1 MKKRLLSNRVRNAI
15 LMAILLQSIIFG
27 IGLVV
32 TGTFSGTVNRTYKIM
47 KSQADE
53 KNSLLSS
60 HMNNLLILGN
70 SMEEEL
76 GKIKEPEEIQDRLI
90 DNLNHSSSADGVF
103 YMNLVNREALVLHDY
118 NPDIYS
124 SNYGDIMCVTGGL
137 ESSYPIGRSP
147 DWRPGLTGAQW
158 DTVDQY
164 WEKRGSRGTWF
175 VLDHSLYYVVGH
187 ETDGSKKLIGLEVS
201 SHILDSCLKLDHPPV
216 KGMTMMLL
224 SGQSVLYGGDKGED
238 GSEYKYDQR
247 TGRISIRDDGI
258 SYDGVRSVLKAYGYV
273 YGGPVYMAAVTRH
286 SYLSGL
292 SWDTIFM
299 VSGVYLIS
307 IMIAVVFSYIAILVV
322 LRPIRR
328 LQEEIICQR
337 PEGIHF
343 RESGIV
349 EIDRIHQALNCMADK
364 LEQSYSRYSFTMESA
379 GNNVGC
385 FEYQEKG
392 GKVKISPSV
401 RLLLDIPQAEGEA
414 VNEIAYDQ
422 WEQILSGLVKAGEL
436 KHGYSFTDSRGNRRA
451 VSIRRCREEQGVFGT
466 VIDKTDAYNEI
477 ERLRDIS
484 HHDQLTGLYNSTY
497 LKNEGQKLLD
507 RNRDRENAMV
517 FCDLDNLKHI
527 NDNFGH
533 ETGNRYLKA
542 MAELLASITEEEQ
555 CIAVR
560 LSGDEFALFFYGYVN
575 RSMIE
580 QIVQEGYGRRPFLRL
595 PDGTDFRVNA
605 SMGLAYARKGTEGMD
620 SLLRR
625 ADRAMYQVK
634 HGNKNGIAIY
644 GKPEKAGPV

>member
-1 MKKRLLSNRVRNAI
+1 
-15 LMAILLQSIIFG
+15 
-27 IGLVV
+27 
-32 TGTFSGTVNRTYKIM
+32 
-47 KSQADE
+47 
-53 KNSLLSS
+53 
-60 HMNNLLILGN
+60 
-70 SMEEEL
+70 
-76 GKIKEPEEIQDRLI
+76 
-90 DNLNHSSSADGVF
+90 
-103 YMNLVNREALVLHDY
+103 
-118 NPDIYS
+118 
-124 SNYGDIMCVTGGL
+124 
-137 ESSYPIGRSP
+137 
-147 DWRPGLTGAQW
+147 
-158 DTVDQY
+158 
-164 WEKRGSRGTWF
+164 
-175 VLDHSLYYVVGH
+175 
-187 ETDGSKKLIGLEVS
+187 
-201 SHILDSCLKLDHPPV
+201 
-216 KGMTMMLL
+216 
-224 SGQSVLYGGDKGED
+224 
-238 GSEYKYDQR
+238 
-247 TGRISIRDDGI
+247 
-258 SYDGVRSVLKAYGYV
+258 
-273 YGGPVYMAAVTRH
+273 
-286 SYLSGL
+286 
-292 SWDTIFM
+292 
-299 VSGVYLIS
+299 
-307 IMIAVVFSYIAILVV
+307 
-322 LRPIRR
+322 
-328 LQEEIICQR
+328 
-337 PEGIHF
+337 
-343 RESGIV
+343 
-349 EIDRIHQALNCMADK
+349 
-364 LEQSYSRYSFTMESA
+364 MESA

-401 RLLLDIPQAEGEA
+401 RLLLDIPQAEGEG

-517 FCDLDNLKHI
+517 FCDLDNLKQI

-542 MAELLASITEEEQ
+542 MAGLLASITEEEQ